1 MNDSMELTILGRR
14 LSIKSGESEEY
25 VREVENELLKKISE
39 VKEKTKAVG
48 TLDMALL
55 VALNVTDELIKTRK
69 LLEDV
74 EERSEELTRLI
85 ERRMAT

>member
-1 MNDSMELTILGRR
+1 MELTILGRR